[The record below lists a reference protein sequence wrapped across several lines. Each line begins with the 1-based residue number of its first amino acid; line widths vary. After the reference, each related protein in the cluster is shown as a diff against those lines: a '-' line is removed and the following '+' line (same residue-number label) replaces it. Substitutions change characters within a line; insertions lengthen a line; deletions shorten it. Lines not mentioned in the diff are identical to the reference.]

1 MRANLSK
8 LCETFAAVSIEECA
22 EKYQRCIH
30 TTQTFNRNIDQ
41 LLKNHSEAIAEKSAL
56 KEVLMQMFNNRRPP
70 VSLGQ
75 STGSNRSSPVPRNN
89 LRLLT
94 FGVVAVSKGMLA
106 KIDRVDIY
114 SELGPSL
121 SKLQLQGVSVNEH
134 AVDLSLLL
142 DKKVKLMQEIAEQ
155 RKITRKA
162 YPISTVFPTNRNPK
176 PKPSMQS
183 IGALKRKIYHSHF
196 VQNVPLSRVDSML
209 NAVAHMNVS
218 LKSSISP
225 ASRTPIDPS
234 KPQENRYIPHSQLIK
249 KQISLSPPPFSHP
262 KKPIQPLETVTG
274 ISPHSLRM
282 LDSSSRLLQRDSGE
296 SLQELSRELH
306 LKR

>member
-8 LCETFAAVSIEECA
+8 LYRTFKAVSIEECV
-22 EKYQRCIH
+22 EKYERCMH
-30 TTQTFNRNIDQ
+30 TTQAFNRNIDH
-41 LLKNHSEAIAEKSAL
+41 LLENHSEAIAEKSAL
-56 KEVLMQMFNNRRPP
+56 KGVLVQMFNGRRPP

-75 STGSNRSSPVPRNN
+75 STGSSRSSPMPRNT

-106 KIDRVDIY
+106 KMDRVDIY

-121 SKLQLQGVSVNEH
+121 SKLQFQCDSVNEH
-134 AVDLSLLL
+134 AVGISLLF
-142 DKKVKLMQEIAEQ
+142 DKKVKLMQEITEQ
-155 RKITRKA
+155 RKVTRKA
-162 YPISTVFPTNRNPK
+162 YPKSPVFPINRNL
-176 PKPSMQS
+176 KPSMQS
-183 IGALKRKIYHSHF
+183 IGALKRMIYASHF

-218 LKSSISP
+218 LKSSISR
-225 ASRTPIDPS
+225 ASRTPIDPF
-234 KPQENRYIPHSQLIK
+234 KLQENRYIPHSQLIK
-249 KQISLSPPPFSHP
+249 KQKSLSPSPLSHP
-262 KKPIQPLETVTG
+262 KKPMQPLETITG

-296 SLQELSRELH
+296 SLQELSKELH